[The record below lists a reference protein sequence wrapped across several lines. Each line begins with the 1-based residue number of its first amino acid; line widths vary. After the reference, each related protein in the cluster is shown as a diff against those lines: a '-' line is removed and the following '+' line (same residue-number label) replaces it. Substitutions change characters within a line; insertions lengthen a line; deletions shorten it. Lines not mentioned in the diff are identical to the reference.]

1 MQATPK
7 PSLSV
12 SQLVEHI
19 KSSRCFRHPMF
30 EHWAAVQPPPRVLGA
45 LFHQIRCFCDSTR
58 PGGKMPEALARHG
71 LSQQS
76 RLLEEIVASEANH
89 GPELATMAGHI
100 LNRAAGKTICP
111 DLYDQAAVEAELQRC
126 SDELLGELPGYDRT
140 SGLTLQC
147 RAARAVFARRQRT
160 DRATTFKNLG
170 TALAL
175 ELISNRHLIPGEKRA
190 LVDSGL
196 YGVAMTEPEMHYLEE
211 HWGEVGAEAQHE
223 KNAFAAV
230 ESVLDAETA
239 PLLLA
244 GADEFLRA
252 LASLWDVLDASLLQS
267 GFITEDQAHPAG
279 AA

>member
-7 PSLSV
+7 PSPSV
-12 SQLVEHI
+12 AQLVEHI
-19 KSSRCFRHPMF
+19 RQSRCFRHPVF
-30 EHWAAVQPPPRVLGA
+30 EHWAAIKPNPRVLGA

-58 PGGKMPEALARHG
+58 PGGNMPEALARHG

-76 RLLEEIVASEANH
+76 KLLAEIVASEANH

-100 LNRAAGKTICP
+100 INRAAGKTVCA
-111 DLYDQAAVEAELQRC
+111 DVYDQAAVEAELQRC
-126 SDELLGELPGYDRT
+126 SDELLGKLPGYDKT

-147 RAARAVFARRQRT
+147 RAARAVFARRLRT
-160 DRATTFKNLG
+160 DRATTLKNLG

-175 ELISNRHLIPGEKRA
+175 ELISNRHLIPGEKHA
-190 LVDSGL
+190 LIDSGL
-196 YGVAMTEPEMHYLEE
+196 YGVTMQEPEMHYLEE

-230 ESVLDAETA
+230 ESILDAETA
-239 PLLLA
+239 PLLLE
-244 GADEFLRA
+244 GANDFLRA

-267 GFITEDQAHPAG
+267 GFISEEHAHAAG